1 MKILSLIIF
10 VVGLAG
16 CGKKPDDKK
25 NCGDGE
31 IARGGECI
39 SKPQLIKCG
48 DGEVRRGSQCLSPR
62 ESYCTNWANN
72 YPECNQCPAGYS
84 FELNRCRCADAAC
97 YNQAQCA
104 DPAEGAGRRLLIVN
118 TLKENVISDLY
129 GVNLNPSIA
138 EIEENT
144 GIEVV
149 HRVVD
154 NSSDFDSS
162 VTAVNSEEWDAV
174 WVIDGA
180 VKEFDW
186 DALGSAIRAKT
197 EKGMGLAIL
206 ADNEPYS
213 ENVEKALTV
222 AKPAWTMKIAGD
234 YKGEG
239 AVSLEGYPSEGQGK
253 LFEHEITT
261 GLYQSVSEGVTISH
275 VVSGA
280 ILTSPLFK
288 VVLKNTE
295 GNTGVAAVEEELTD
309 QAAGYAKAAR
319 NLTDKVV
326 QRTVVHT
333 GFTSLYQ
340 HEDPKKFKW
349 TWNAE
354 ASPGTPLLWFNMA
367 CWTTNVK

>member
-1 MKILSLIIF
+1 MKFLSLIFLLFALIN
-10 VVGLAG
+10 
-16 CGKKPDDKK
+16 CGKKPDDKLE
-25 NCGDGE
+25 CGSGE
-31 IARGGECI
+31 IARGGQCI
-39 SKPQLIKCG
+39 TKPQLIKCSE
-48 DGEVRRGSQCLSPR
+48 DEVRRGSQCMSPR

-72 YPECNQCPAGYS
+72 YPECNQCPEGYT

-97 YNQAQCA
+97 YDQAQCA
-104 DPAEGAGRRLLIVN
+104 DPSEGAGRRLLIVN
-118 TLKENVISDLY
+118 TVKENVFTDLY
-129 GVNLNPSIA
+129 GVNLKPSIA

-149 HRVVD
+149 HRLVD

-162 VTAVNSEEWDAV
+162 VSAVNSEEWDAV

-180 VKEFDW
+180 EKSFAW
-186 DALGSAIRAKT
+186 DTLGAAIKAKT
-197 EKGMGLAIL
+197 DKGMGLAIL

-213 ENVEKALTV
+213 ENVEKALAV
-222 AKPAWTMKIAGD
+222 AKPAWGMKISGD

-239 AVSLEGYPSEGQGK
+239 AVSLEGYTSDGKGK
-253 LFEHEITT
+253 LYEHEITT

-275 VVSGA
+275 VVGGA
-280 ILTSPLFK
+280 ITTNPFYK
-288 VVLKNTE
+288 VILKNTE
-295 GNTGVAAVEEELTD
+295 GNTGVAAVEEELVD
-309 QAAGYAKAAR
+309 QTIGYAKSVR
-319 NLTDKVV
+319 NIADKAV

-340 HEDPKKFKW
+340 HGDPKKHKW